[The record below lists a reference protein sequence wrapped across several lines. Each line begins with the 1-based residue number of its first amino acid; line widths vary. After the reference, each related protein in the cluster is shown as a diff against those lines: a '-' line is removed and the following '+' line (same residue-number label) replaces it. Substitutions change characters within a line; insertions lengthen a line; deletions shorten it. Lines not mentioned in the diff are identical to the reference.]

1 MHNITS
7 IDLSKKCFFSIFYSG
22 FIDKHC
28 AKIELAMLYGQSI
41 LLLRYGCFSSLLIF
55 ILDNKKEHI
64 EYALS
69 LITAIISI
77 LNLFNPVA
85 YLSYTGLIKI
95 NAQSW
100 VYRI

>member
-1 MHNITS
+1 M
-7 IDLSKKCFFSIFYSG
+7 
-22 FIDKHC
+22 
-28 AKIELAMLYGQSI
+28 

-100 VYRI
+100 VYQF